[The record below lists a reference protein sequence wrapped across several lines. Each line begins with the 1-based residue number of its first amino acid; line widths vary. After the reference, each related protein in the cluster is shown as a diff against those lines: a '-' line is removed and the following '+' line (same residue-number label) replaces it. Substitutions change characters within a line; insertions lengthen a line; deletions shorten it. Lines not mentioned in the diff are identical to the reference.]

1 MSPIV
6 ASKIVGVHRWVAS
19 VGVFAAGLLPA
30 AAHPGHSLLEVAPSH
45 WVTSPDH
52 ASFLVGTGIVLGLVI
67 RALPQGRT
75 RRWARVIAVAL
86 ICSAGVQWG
95 LGR

>member
-1 MSPIV
+1 MSLIV
-6 ASKIVGVHRWVAS
+6 ASKIVGVHRRVA
-19 VGVFAAGLLPA
+19 GLGAFAAGLLPA

-52 ASFLVGTGIVLGLVI
+52 ASLLVGAGIALGLVT
-67 RALPQGRT
+67 RALREGRS
-75 RRWARVIAVAL
+75 RRWAKVMAVAL

>member
-1 MSPIV
+1 MSQIGT
-6 ASKIVGVHRWVAS
+6 SKIVGIHRRVA
-19 VGVFAAGLLPA
+19 GLGAFAAGLVPA
-30 AAHPGHSLLEVAPSH
+30 VAHPGHSLLEVAPSH

-52 ASFLVGTGIVLGLVI
+52 VSMLVGAGVALGLVT
-67 RALPQGRT
+67 RALREGRS
-75 RRWARVIAVAL
+75 RRWAQVMAVAL